1 MSGNNKEALQR
12 ENTIRF
18 IEAAEELI
26 DEYGIDNVSVRKIA
40 EKAGFHNSTIYLY
53 FKDVNELILLA
64 SMKHFNEYSKAL
76 ARLSSKN
83 WDSTENFYFV
93 WRFFVESMLKNPK
106 IYYNFFFGKHGQDF
120 GSLFKRYYE
129 LFPEEADNIK
139 NYSDACRVAIDHMD
153 VDETKCNI
161 LIAHQFVTGASR
173 SDSEEM
179 IGGLDNV
186 DVSVFDAFDYV
197 ALGHIHG
204 PQRVGRD
211 TVRYSGTPLKYSF
224 SEANHHKSVTILD
237 IEGKTIMIRTAPL
250 ISKHDMREISG
261 TFEELT
267 KESFYQD
274 QKTDDYL
281 HITVTDEEDIPDAMG
296 KLRKIYPNLMKLNY
310 DNTRTRQDQLVEKGA
325 DVEHKQPIEL
335 FEELYEMQNN
345 QSMNE
350 EQRAFVQDMMKTV
363 WKE

>member
-26 DEYGIDNVSVRKIA
+26 DEHGIDNVSVRKIA

-129 LFPEEADNIK
+129 LFQITSKNINMINTIIVASVKYILEQKCMEPELDSDILTRDLMNI
-139 NYSDACRVAIDHMD
+139 
-153 VDETKCNI
+153 
-161 LIAHQFVTGASR
+161 
-173 SDSEEM
+173 
-179 IGGLDNV
+179 
-186 DVSVFDAFDYV
+186 
-197 ALGHIHG
+197 
-204 PQRVGRD
+204 
-211 TVRYSGTPLKYSF
+211 
-224 SEANHHKSVTILD
+224 
-237 IEGKTIMIRTAPL
+237 IEYT
-250 ISKHDMREISG
+250 ISK
-261 TFEELT
+261 
-267 KESFYQD
+267 
-274 QKTDDYL
+274 
-281 HITVTDEEDIPDAMG
+281 
-296 KLRKIYPNLMKLNY
+296 
-310 DNTRTRQDQLVEKGA
+310 
-325 DVEHKQPIEL
+325 
-335 FEELYEMQNN
+335 
-345 QSMNE
+345 
-350 EQRAFVQDMMKTV
+350 
-363 WKE
+363 